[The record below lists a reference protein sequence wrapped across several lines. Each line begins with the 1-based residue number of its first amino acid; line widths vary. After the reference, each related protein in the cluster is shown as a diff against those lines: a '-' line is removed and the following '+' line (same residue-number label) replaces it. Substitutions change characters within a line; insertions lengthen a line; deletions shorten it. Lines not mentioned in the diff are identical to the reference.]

1 MGRRSLHRGF
11 AARMVLTWH
20 QASHAKELSSRMTQ
34 VSGLEAIVKELNIS
48 KQHQFATL
56 EARQSEVET
65 ARAEMERMQ
74 NSTKELEYQL
84 RETTERCSL
93 LEDQVNARSGTDGAR
108 RGRLDVAS
116 RGGTPSPSPS
126 RQNSGVDVQR
136 LLAEAEQRSEA
147 KISDLRFKIRSL
159 ENERNDAEEE
169 WALKLQE
176 RVRELEK
183 LRRAVTEKEGE
194 YADALRESK
203 DKDGR
208 AVEAEERYKGLEREL
223 AGLKAKMLA
232 AEGDTA
238 ASADAE
244 VRGPPY
250 QFNFTPCRGQAL
262 TSTAYPAGRDQWTPI
277 ADLGAQH
284 PT

>member
-1 MGRRSLHRGF
+1 
-11 AARMVLTWH
+11 
-20 QASHAKELSSRMTQ
+20 MTQ

-48 KQHQFATL
+48 KQQQFDTL
-56 EARQSEVET
+56 ESRQAEVET

-84 RETTERCSL
+84 RETSERCSL
-93 LEDQVNARSGTDGAR
+93 LEEQLNAKSDHGGGGGR
-108 RGRLDVAS
+108 RGRLEVAS

-147 KISDLRFKIRSL
+147 KMSDLRFKIRSL
-159 ENERNDAEEE
+159 ENERNETEEE
-169 WALKLQE
+169 WANKLQD

-183 LRRAVTEKEGE
+183 LRRVITEKEGE
-194 YADALRESK
+194 YADALRDGR

-208 AVEAEERYKGLEREL
+208 AAEAEERYKGLEREL
-223 AGLKAKMLA
+223 ASLKAKMLA

-238 ASADAE
+238 ASADVE
-244 VRGPPY
+244 VSLSLDRYVLIVKIPD
-250 QFNFTPCRGQAL
+250 R
-262 TSTAYPAGRDQWTPI
+262 
-277 ADLGAQH
+277 
-284 PT
+284 